1 MIQNRGPPNRPLQSN
16 TGHRPVNHQAHS
28 GNRPGNITHTSHPNS
43 NPNRPQRPP
52 NSQQPAQAPLPNVL
66 PKGWKKEEKI
76 RTNGI
81 TAGVSDIYYVCHSEK
96 SELAKPAIVGKK
108 FKSKVELNKIF
119 GEKYDT
125 SLLDFKRGKISQL
138 AYRKFRRNK
147 NLQANPQNYAS
158 LAKYDNHLT
167 LPTRQTG
174 SIIKQTVSYVTNNHK
189 SEETPNVVTNFQTY
203 ANNPNSLQTLS
214 QNQIN
219 VLSKNLDRPKP
230 NQVYFLINYN

>member
-1 MIQNRGPPNRPLQSN
+1 MMQNRGPSSRPVQTTN
-16 TGHRPVNHQAHS
+16 TGHRPVNHHPHS
-28 GNRPGNITHTSHPNS
+28 TNRPGHITHTSNHN
-43 NPNRPQRPP
+43 NNQNRPHRPANP
-52 NSQQPAQAPLPNVL
+52 QQPAQAPLPNVL

-76 RTNGI
+76 RTRGI
-81 TAGVSDIYYVCHSEK
+81 TAGINDIFYVCTSEK
-96 SELAKPAIVGKK
+96 SELAKPNIIDKR
-108 FKSKVELNKIF
+108 FKSKVQLNKIF

-147 NLQANPQNYAS
+147 NLQANPQNFAS
-158 LAKYDNHLT
+158 LAKYDNYLT

-189 SEETPNVVTNFQTY
+189 NEETPNVVNNFQSY
-203 ANNPNSLQTLS
+203 ANNQNSLQNLS

-219 VLSKNLDRPKP
+219 VLSKNLEKPKP
-230 NQVYFLINYN
+230 NQVIKKI